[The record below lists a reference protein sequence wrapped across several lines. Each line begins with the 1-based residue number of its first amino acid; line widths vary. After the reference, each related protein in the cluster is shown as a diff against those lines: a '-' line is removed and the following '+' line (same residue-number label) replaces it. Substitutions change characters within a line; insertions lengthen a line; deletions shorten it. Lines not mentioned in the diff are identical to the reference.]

1 MIASF
6 ATKFYMEVFAI
17 TIVKLTQKQNCNA
30 ITDILVSEANKMGA

>member
-6 ATKFYMEVFAI
+6 ATKIYMEGVAI